1 MQNYRPASI
10 VPPAVK
16 ALLIINV
23 VMWVLDIVAEKQFH
37 IDLGNILGLHLPQ
50 SEHWGIWQYVTH
62 MFMHASVGVGGRIEF
77 THLFFNMFALY
88 MFGRV
93 LENVWGSK
101 RFVIFYLVC
110 GIGAGVLNSLVGW
123 FEVRALYEQYH
134 LFVESPDPH
143 ILSEFAKKQLG
154 EPAAWVWE
162 VIDGWI
168 NHPAS
173 PEYIHA
179 GQEIFGRIIDL
190 KVNVTMVGA
199 SGAIFGLLV
208 GFGMLFP
215 NTELYIMFIPMP
227 IKAKYFVIG
236 YGVLEL
242 FLGMNNAAG
251 DNVAHFAHLSGM
263 LFGFLMVKWWNKQRK
278 SFY

>member
-16 ALLIINV
+16 TLLIINV

-50 SEHWGIWQYVTH
+50 AQNWGIWQYVTH

-123 FEVRALYEQYH
+123 FEVLRKSNWAN
-134 LFVESPDPH
+134 PPH
-143 ILSEFAKKQLG
+143 GYGKS
-154 EPAAWVWE
+154 
-162 VIDGWI
+162 
-168 NHPAS
+168 S
-173 PEYIHA
+173 TA
-179 GQEIFGRIIDL
+179 GLTTR
-190 KVNVTMVGA
+190 
-199 SGAIFGLLV
+199 LL
-208 GFGMLFP
+208 P
-215 NTELYIMFIPMP
+215 NTSMP
-227 IKAKYFVIG
+227 GRRFS
-236 YGVLEL
+236 
-242 FLGMNNAAG
+242 AA
-251 DNVAHFAHLSGM
+251 S
-263 LFGFLMVKWWNKQRK
+263 
-278 SFY
+278 SI